1 MRVGLAVVV
10 AATFGVACSP
20 SGESSAVRVA
30 LLTPGPIS
38 DQAWNAGAYQGLMRI
53 RDSLGAQTSHI
64 QVKTPADF
72 EENFRQYAASGYAL
86 VIGHGFEFQDA
97 AARVAPSFPKTMF
110 VTTGGSTTKPNL
122 AALSFA

>member
-1 MRVGLAVVV
+1 MDLIKHASSVLGLAAILIAGC
-10 AATFGVACSP
+10 AAPRDTKT
-20 SGESSAVRVA
+20 VRVA

-97 AARVAPSFPKTMF
+97 AARVAPTFPKTAF
-110 VTTGGSTTKPNL
+110 VTTGGSDRK
-122 AALSFA
+122 SVV